1 MPFSSVV
8 VLIDI
13 FIMLIL
19 PLKVSPRYDIRAVL
33 SNWLDSNDNEDDAQH
48 EQSFHTLYGGANTPS
63 AAPSLFLPPKPS
75 YSSQQCAMELKRL
88 QSVRNCITDGILQA
102 NSHALA
108 LEEQALRDCYEYHA
122 ILLEFEKRGFPVTE
136 NTSSSDKNTLSITWK
151 GAYSPVQKETHSTLV
166 WERVCIIFNI
176 VALLTFQVEHQCN
189 TTDRD
194 SCKTAVSY
202 CQQGASLLSIL
213 RELCSS
219 IASTSSSQNAFM
231 TVDLSPSM
239 LLFWEKLLIAEAQ
252 CYIYRMA
259 SLSPEAAESSDRE
272 SIGRQH
278 RTLAVL
284 CQAAFDLWNDAL
296 AASQDPRLASEL
308 PRQVTLWGTY
318 LKASSMLYIGRA
330 MYHQSVVYRVEDE
343 HGNEI
348 AQLRECQEKLHACA
362 EFTQSIV
369 NGSSKSEDGALSAA
383 SVIDYTARE
392 CQAILPVVRDRLVAA
407 DRTNLQLYHHVLPK
421 TVPSIPAKQ
430 LAKLN
435 PELPSQMVVPQIPL
449 FTDM

>member
-1 MPFSSVV
+1 
-8 VLIDI
+8 
-13 FIMLIL
+13 MLVL
-19 PLKVSPRYDIRAVL
+19 PLKVSHRYDIRAVL
-33 SNWLDSNDNEDDAQH
+33 SNWLDSHDDHNENDTQH
-48 EQSFHTLYGGANTPS
+48 ERSFHTLYSGGSPS
-63 AAPSLFLPPKPS
+63 AAPSLFVPPKPS

-136 NTSSSDKNTLSITWK
+136 STSSSSDKNTLSITWK

-176 VALLTFQVEHQCN
+176 VALLTYQVEHHCN

-194 SCKTAVSY
+194 SCKTAVGY

-259 SLSPEAAESSDRE
+259 SLAPEDASDRE

-308 PRQVTLWGTY
+308 PKQVTLWGSY
-318 LKASSMLYIGRA
+318 LKASSLLYIGRA
-330 MYHQSVVYRVEDE
+330 MYHQSVAYRVQDE
-343 HGNEI
+343 HGLEI
-348 AQLRECQEKLHACA
+348 AQLRECQEKLQACA

-369 NGSSKSEDGALSAA
+369 GSGSHQNEDGVLSAA
-383 SVIDYTARE
+383 SAMDYTARE
-392 CQAILPVVRDRLVAA
+392 CQAILPVVRDRFGAA
-407 DRTNLQLYHHVLPK
+407 DRTNLQLYHHVIPK
-421 TVPSIPAKQ
+421 SVPNIPAKQ

-435 PELPSQMVVPQIPL
+435 PELPSPMVVPQIPL